1 VEFLHLHPSRATM
14 AGELVHA
21 RTMTRIWLA
30 LLALAALCTGAI
42 AQDED
47 ARTSP
52 SEVLGNARLF
62 DGKTVTISG
71 TMLNLQEGVSAGKGY
86 YTFDLSDGTE
96 TIHVFSLGKARCKT
110 GRATVDGTFEKVR
123 QQVTATRVRCR

>member
-1 VEFLHLHPSRATM
+1 M
-14 AGELVHA
+14 AH
-21 RTMTRIWLA
+21 IWLA
-30 LLALAALCTGAI
+30 LLVLSALCTVAT

-52 SEVLGNARLF
+52 SEVLGNAGVF

-71 TMLNLQEGVSAGKGY
+71 AMVNLREGLSAAGKGY

-96 TIHVFSLGKARCKT
+96 TVHVLSFGKARCKT
-110 GRATVDGTFEKVR
+110 GRATVEGTFERVR